1 MNMKILAV
9 ILLSF
14 TVTFLGVLLAIHG
27 DATLGIIIASGGALT
42 FLTLSEG

>member
-1 MNMKILAV
+1 MSMQILAV

-14 TVTFLGVLLAIHG
+14 TVTFLGLLVAIHG
-27 DATLGIIIASGGALT
+27 DTTLGILIASGGALT